1 MTLYDKNSMTE
12 MTKKLLEGMRKE
24 VGKTMRKVDN
34 CRDMTGE
41 SLKGI
46 IRNGME
52 NMVKAVEEVLIGMSE
67 GLDGERQERKERE
80 ENSEQRLQ
88 EIVRVEE
95 ENKERIKE
103 LENKVKDVEE
113 NQKADQ
119 EVIEKFGEAMVRGR
133 KFCRLRDSVR
143 TMERQLEEAT
153 CKVKVVGIKL
163 EKETKDRKEIIR
175 MAVDQMK
182 KDVEKESQDRF
193 GCILENARIVVLGK
207 ETIRVK
213 KEEDFFHSVPIL
225 LICKSNG
232 EKEEVERMLRKVGYT
247 TLFYWPESMVDFVR
261 EGREELRRKG
271 FVESKFYVRIR
282 PERRDGRFVI
292 RADTRSRAGG
302 RFRPEVYWRIPGE
315 RKLADQLGINVY
327 THLDRRH

>member
-119 EVIEKFGEAMVRGR
+119 EVIEKVGEAVVRGR

-175 MAVDQMK
+175 MAIAVMANLFLRLSSSFAYNSAK
-182 KDVEKESQDRF
+182 LVGKSKREKVF
-193 GCILENARIVVLGK
+193 AHTV
-207 ETIRVK
+207 
-213 KEEDFFHSVPIL
+213 
-225 LICKSNG
+225 
-232 EKEEVERMLRKVGYT
+232 
-247 TLFYWPESMVDFVR
+247 
-261 EGREELRRKG
+261 
-271 FVESKFYVRIR
+271 
-282 PERRDGRFVI
+282 
-292 RADTRSRAGG
+292 
-302 RFRPEVYWRIPGE
+302 
-315 RKLADQLGINVY
+315 
-327 THLDRRH
+327 